1 MASGL
6 VLILIT
12 RRVLVL
18 ALAKELLWV
27 IRKLTISVFNDELG
41 ANVWALAK
49 RFV

>member
-1 MASGL
+1 MASL
-6 VLILIT
+6 VLLLIT

-27 IRKLTISVFNDELG
+27 IRKLTISVLNDELD

>member
-1 MASGL
+1 MASL
-6 VLILIT
+6 VLLLIT

-27 IRKLTISVFNDELG
+27 IRKLTISVNDELD